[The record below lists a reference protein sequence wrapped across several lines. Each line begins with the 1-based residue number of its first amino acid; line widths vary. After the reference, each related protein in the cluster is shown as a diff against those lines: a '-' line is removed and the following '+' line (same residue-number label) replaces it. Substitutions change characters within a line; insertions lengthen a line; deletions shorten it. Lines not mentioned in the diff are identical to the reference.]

1 VSGVP
6 EIAAVTAQSC
16 NDYIE
21 SLHFQQTVTYEPAS
35 RFWAF
40 QWYETGIY
48 LALAVILAG
57 LCFLRIRPG
66 RSAEPGIRPR
76 AIGRPPA
83 PALER
88 SP

>member
-1 VSGVP
+1 MWGEPGRELHVSRPAGP
-6 EIAAVTAQSC
+6 ETS
-16 NDYIE
+16 
-21 SLHFQQTVTYEPAS
+21 
-35 RFWAF
+35 
-40 QWYETGIY
+40 IY

-66 RSAEPGIRPR
+66 RSAGPATRLPRP
-76 AIGRPPA
+76 IGPA

>member
-1 VSGVP
+1 MCAGGAPQV
-6 EIAAVTAQSC
+6 C
-16 NDYIE
+16 NAWLATQHLRRMIGY
-21 SLHFQQTVTYEPAS
+21 QPAS

-66 RSAEPGIRPR
+66 RCAEPGIRPR